1 MTRKDI
7 MNKVYSAYYSSYP
20 ASFKRLYNCKAIIVH
35 VDYTEWLVLKSC
47 ERVVAAYQISTGI
60 LWVFDFYSTT
70 TAQHVAKFCKWLRN
84 EYNTGTGW
92 NYQRTVKL
100 YNDSKTGKRAAKK
113 NLEDDFAS
121 VIESALNQH

>member
-35 VDYTEWLVLKSC
+35 VEYSEWLVLKSY
-47 ERVVAAYQISTGI
+47 EKVVAAFQVSTGI
-60 LWVFDFYSTT
+60 LWVFAFYSNT

-84 EYNTGTGW
+84 EYNTAW

-100 YNDSKTGKRAAKK
+100 YNDSKTGKRAARK
-113 NLEDDFAS
+113 NLDDDFAS
-121 VIESALNQH
+121 VIAAALNQQ